1 MKFKVVKSTKY
12 AVSGMSKLFFIFE
25 HMKPIIESNLKE
37 AREVL
42 EEFMT
47 QPDQIESI
55 EAAARILIDTV
66 KSGKKIISCGNGG
79 SMTDAM
85 HFAEELSGVFREKRK
100 ALPAISVSDPSH
112 ITCTAND
119 FGFETVFSRYVEAVG
134 QNGDT
139 LLVISTSGNSMN
151 LIKAVEAAREKKMH
165 VLGLTGKSGGLLA
178 GMVDKEIR
186 VKGRR
191 HSDRIQEMHIKILHI
206 LVLLIER
213 GVQK

>member
-1 MKFKVVKSTKY
+1 VKFKVVKSTKY